1 MPFEEYVFVLRV
13 VRLEALCK
21 LQQDSSQ
28 NQQDK
33 FKPEV
38 ENTGAFPL
46 VLAKGNVQL
55 CQKEEILW
63 KTSSLL
69 GSGEYVQATETH
81 KTGWTLAITT
91 QLCFFW
97 FKTPMPKMVL
107 LNLNNEYNLKSKL
120 PAGWM
125 LHGQKRLHP
134 QVSSP

>member
-21 LQQDSSQ
+21 LQQDSLQ

-55 CQKEEILW
+55 CQKDEIMEN
-63 KTSSLL
+63 KQSS
-69 GSGEYVQATETH
+69 G
-81 KTGWTLAITT
+81 
-91 QLCFFW
+91 
-97 FKTPMPKMVL
+97 
-107 LNLNNEYNLKSKL
+107 
-120 PAGWM
+120 
-125 LHGQKRLHP
+125 
-134 QVSSP
+134 